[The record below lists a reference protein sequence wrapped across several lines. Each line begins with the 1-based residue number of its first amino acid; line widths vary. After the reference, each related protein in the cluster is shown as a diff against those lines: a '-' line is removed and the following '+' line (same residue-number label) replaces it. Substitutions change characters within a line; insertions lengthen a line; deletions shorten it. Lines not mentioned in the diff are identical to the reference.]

1 MNKRVGI
8 TLGLALA
15 TFVPLACSG
24 DDKGATSTSGTV
36 APSNSAAGT
45 STSTSATPP
54 GSTGATG
61 ASTSSAPG
69 VTSRDTA
76 VLDTLDTA
84 PLPVDT
90 DPPAQEKLPADG
102 PATVAG
108 IALPAGKVLVN
119 SDTRLAW
126 ITDDKVPGTAA
137 IWQKLWAAAPSTGLY
152 PVMVRDD
159 DQQPGWEPQQF
170 FPNQP
175 GEIDKLK
182 LEDVLTN
189 SAQNNFTPPRTFG
202 ALAPA
207 SSGPEDVAATEALI
221 AGLPDAKIALV
232 QSTRGAD
239 ALSFMGWT
247 GNATYDVAEAVVVAV
262 RSWEERF
269 GARVV
274 EVGPNSLTLAITK
287 PPAAS
292 AEAAA
297 LSQELVLI
305 DPDLEVPGGVVPT
318 VALNDGLLGQHL
330 WTFWWQ

>member
-1 MNKRVGI
+1 M

-15 TFVPLACSG
+15 TLVPLACSG
-24 DDKGATSTSGTV
+24 DDKGATPTSATAG
-36 APSNSAAGT
+36 PNSSAAGAP
-45 STSTSATPP
+45 TSTSATGP
-54 GSTGATG
+54 GSTDTPG
-61 ASTSSAPG
+61 ASTSVAPG
-69 VTSRDTA
+69 TTTADTA

-84 PLPVDT
+84 PLPEDT

-108 IALPAGKVLVN
+108 IALPAGKVLVS

-159 DQQPGWEPQQF
+159 DQQPGWEAQQF

-175 GEIDKLK
+175 GEIDKMK

-189 SAQNNFTPPRTFG
+189 SAQINFTPPREFKG
-202 ALAPA
+202 LAPA
-207 SSGPEDVAATEALI
+207 SSGPEDVAAAEALV
-221 AGLPDAKIALV
+221 AALPDAKIALV
-232 QSTRGAD
+232 ESRRGAD

-247 GNATYDVAEAVVVAV
+247 GNATYDVAEAVAVAV
-262 RSWEERF
+262 RSWEERY

-274 EVGPNSLTLAITK
+274 VVGPNSLTLVITK
-287 PPAAS
+287 PPATS

-305 DPDLEVPGGVVPT
+305 DPDLEVPGAVIPT
-318 VALNDGLLGQHL
+318 VALNDGLLGQHQ